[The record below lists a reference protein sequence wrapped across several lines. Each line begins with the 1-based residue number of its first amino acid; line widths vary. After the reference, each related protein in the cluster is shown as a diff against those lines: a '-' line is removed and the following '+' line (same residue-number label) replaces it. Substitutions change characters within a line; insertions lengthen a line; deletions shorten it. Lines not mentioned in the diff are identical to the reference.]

1 MEYNTE
7 KLGGVVGEQYAEPQG
22 RITIANCTEGSHDFR
37 LVNAKDATC
46 VDDGYTGDM
55 VCAGCGEV
63 QSKGEVIKA
72 TGEHHYDKGVC
83 TVCGAKDPNY
93 KPPTTGD
100 SGVLLYVGLAVMAIG
115 GSAVVV
121 TRKKERT

>member
-1 MEYNTE
+1 MT
-7 KLGGVVGEQYAEPQG
+7 
-22 RITIANCTEGSHDFR
+22 
-37 LVNAKDATC
+37 ATPA
-46 VDDGYTGDM
+46 M
-55 VCAGCGEV
+55 WFAPAAARF
-63 QSKGEVIKA
+63 QSKGAVIKA

-115 GSAVVV
+115 GSAAVV
-121 TRKKERT
+121 TRQKRAHLSVNLIHPHKSFRRAPGADAPGALLLCVRAAQPSCV

>member
-1 MEYNTE
+1 MTE
-7 KLGGVVGEQYAEPQG
+7 HPDLWQLEERCFAQ
-22 RITIANCTEGSHDFR
+22 
-37 LVNAKDATC
+37 
-46 VDDGYTGDM
+46 
-55 VCAGCGEV
+55 
-63 QSKGEVIKA
+63 
-72 TGEHHYDKGVC
+72 GVC

-100 SGVLLYVGLAVMAIG
+100 SGVLLCVGLAVMAIG

>member
-1 MEYNTE
+1 M
-7 KLGGVVGEQYAEPQG
+7 LGAAVVVAVVQVISQDLALSALCGLVVVIAFRAIPWHEIDAQIEGGIRLMGQIAIIMLVAGGYA
-22 RITIANCTEGSHDFR
+22 S
-37 LVNAKDATC
+37 
-46 VDDGYTGDM
+46 
-55 VCAGCGEV
+55 
-63 QSKGEVIKA
+63 VIKA

-100 SGVLLYVGLAVMAIG
+100 SGILLYVGLAVMAIG
-115 GSAVVV
+115 GSAAVV

>member
-1 MEYNTE
+1 MWS
-7 KLGGVVGEQYAEPQG
+7 APAAA
-22 RITIANCTEGSHDFR
+22 RFR
-37 LVNAKDATC
+37 ARAR
-46 VDDGYTGDM
+46 
-55 VCAGCGEV
+55 
-63 QSKGEVIKA
+63 S
-72 TGEHHYDKGVC
+72 EHHYDKGVC

-93 KPPTTGD
+93 KLPTTGD